1 MNPIYIEVEAEVR
14 YWEDASVNGQEDT
27 DGKLMPFRF
36 GKKWCPIIRLDDG
49 YIIGWPKGMT
59 ADVHYKVC
67 DAGEYWLSEE
77 AGRVAKWAGFY
88 HP

>member
-36 GKKWCPIIRLDDG
+36 GKSGARSSAW
-49 YIIGWPKGMT
+49 MMAT
-59 ADVHYKVC
+59 SS
-67 DAGEYWLSEE
+67 AGQKE
-77 AGRVAKWAGFY
+77 
-88 HP
+88 